1 LLSVLIGF
9 EILKWQNLV
18 AFINKISLGEATKQV
33 LGALTAGLLHQ
44 ME

>member
-1 LLSVLIGF
+1 
-9 EILKWQNLV
+9 LKWQNLV
-18 AFINKISLGEATKQV
+18 AFIHKISLGEATKQV